1 MLGVDCLSRRFGGI
15 YAVREVCLNVE
26 KGELRGVLGPNG
38 AGKSTLF
45 HLIAGHLTPESGSVR
60 LGGAPI
66 DGLTSAE
73 RAKAGIAIVYQN
85 DRIFRGMTLRENVM
99 VGAHCRATHGFF
111 AAALRTPRFRR
122 EEREL
127 ATMADAA
134 LQEVGLGD
142 LADRV
147 ADALPLGQQRSLQ
160 LARALAAAPSVLL
173 LDEPASGLRAVE
185 RQRFAATI
193 QKLRSRGVAILLI
206 EHDVGL
212 VTGLA
217 DRITVLDLGTVI
229 AEGTPAEVRENPKV
243 IAAYLGASEEPLD

>member
-1 MLGVDCLSRRFGGI
+1 MLGVEGLSRRFGGI
-15 YAVREVCLNVE
+15 YAVREVRLHVE
-26 KGELRGVLGPNG
+26 QGELRGVLGPNG

-45 HLIAGHLTPESGSVR
+45 HLIAGHLSPDGGSVR
-60 LGGAPI
+60 LRGESI
-66 DGLTSAE
+66 DRLGPAQRAE
-73 RAKAGIAIVYQN
+73 AGIAIVY
-85 DRIFRGMTLRENVM
+85 RIFRGMTLRENVM
-99 VGAHCRATHGFF
+99 VGAHCRARHGFF

-127 ATMADAA
+127 AAIADAV
-134 LQEVGLGD
+134 LDEVGLGG
-142 LADRV
+142 LADRF

-160 LARALAAAPSVLL
+160 LARALAASPSVLL

-193 QKLRSRGVAILLI
+193 QKLRARGVAILLI

-212 VTGLA
+212 VTSLA

-229 AEGTPAEVRENPKV
+229 AEGTPAEIRADPAV
-243 IAAYLGASEEPLD
+243 IAAYLGGSEETLD